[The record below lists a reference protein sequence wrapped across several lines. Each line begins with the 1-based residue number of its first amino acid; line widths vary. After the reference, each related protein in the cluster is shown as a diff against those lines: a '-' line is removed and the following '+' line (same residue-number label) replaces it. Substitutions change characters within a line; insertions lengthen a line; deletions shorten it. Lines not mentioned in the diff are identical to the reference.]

1 MFQKDQQIDGSNIK
15 VLGLRWDTKRD
26 RMSIDT
32 DKFYKRMVATTKREV
47 LASIASLYDPLGYL
61 APVTM
66 KMRLFLQQLWNKE
79 KDWDDQMDKEDIE
92 SWRQIVEE
100 ANALTSIDV
109 PRYIG
114 KEKSQLICFCDAS
127 KNAYATA
134 IYLKTMDQGQ
144 SKVNLIFAKSRIAP
158 KKTMSIPRLELLA
171 LLIGIRSLKFV
182 SKELEL
188 ENTQK
193 IVWTDSQCVLHWL
206 KSSKPL
212 STFVKN
218 RIAEI
223 TEEKNVEFRYINT
236 KDNPADIPSRGMSS
250 EDLQSCKLWWNG
262 PDWLK
267 DDISSWPTWNVEKVD
282 QNTIQMIQSEV
293 KGPTTLYE
301 ATILAQEPKELKE
314 EPNRIEKPFGLDEQK
329 YSTYNKVFNIQ

>member
-1 MFQKDQQIDGSNIK
+1 
-15 VLGLRWDTKRD
+15 
-26 RMSIDT
+26 
-32 DKFYKRMVATTKREV
+32 
-47 LASIASLYDPLGYL
+47 
-61 APVTM
+61 
-66 KMRLFLQQLWNKE
+66 
-79 KDWDDQMDKEDIE
+79 
-92 SWRQIVEE
+92 
-100 ANALTSIDV
+100 
-109 PRYIG
+109 
-114 KEKSQLICFCDAS
+114 
-127 KNAYATA
+127 
-134 IYLKTMDQGQ
+134 MDQGQ

-282 QNTIQMIQSEV
+282 QNTIQMIQSEA

-329 YSTYNKVFNIQ
+329 YSTYNKVLRITAYINCFIQKLRKRSTQKGLLTSEELDESRILWIKYLQKKHYTMNGKWKDKTHQSSCIKSIEPKNR